1 MHAPSTA
8 MSAFLNDLLAP
19 VFLRVAQ
26 VTTFINS
33 TGVIRALEKYVSE
46 GRLQSTTLFVIY
58 DVANLYTMIPRQGAL
73 DALRRFLEK
82 HLKHHRIGTLS
93 VNDLMEMAQLVL
105 DTNCFAYDGKY
116 YRQIRGGAMG
126 SAFTQTLANIYMLE
140 WEHDFIRH
148 QLSNNEIYGRCVEA

>member
-33 TGVIRALEKYVSE
+33 TGVIRALEKYASE
-46 GRLQSTTLFVIY
+46 GCLQSTTLFVIY

-82 HLKHHRIGTLS
+82 HLKNHRIGTLS
-93 VNDLMEMAQLVL
+93 VNDLMEMAELVL

-148 QLSNNEIYGRCVEA
+148 QLSNNEIYGRCVEV